1 MWGQFLA
8 QGLDCG
14 IVEATGSKEGV
25 AKRRMTAS
33 FRLGHVFG
41 IPLTIH
47 YTWLIAAGLA
57 TVSLSVVIFPFERPG
72 LTAPAYWLV
81 GAVGSGLF
89 FSSVVAHELSHA
101 LVARHFGIPVR
112 GITLF
117 IFGGVSTMAR
127 EARKPAHELLIAIA
141 GPACSLL
148 LCVALFILQRLLLP
162 HWLLGSRVILYL
174 SIANLFLT
182 LFNLIPALPLDGGR
196 ALRAALWHFT
206 GNFRLATKVAASL
219 GHLLAFALIGFAIY
233 RLAVHT
239 DWVQGG
245 LLIVLGLF
253 VHNAAEMAQQD
264 AQERDLL
271 SGLTMEDVP
280 KSNVA
285 YVAPE
290 TPLQTL
296 VYEYLLAEDSPPS
309 VLAVMR
315 DRTLLGV
322 ATAREIRRVASVHW
336 SHTQAQDIM
345 KEYSPEE
352 FLTPATLLEDAL
364 EHMDVE
370 RLGHVIVA
378 NGEEGG
384 LEVVSYN
391 DMIRFL
397 HRRQQALR

>member
-1 MWGQFLA
+1 M
-8 QGLDCG
+8 
-14 IVEATGSKEGV
+14 
-25 AKRRMTAS
+25 
-33 FRLGHVFG
+33 
-41 IPLTIH
+41 
-47 YTWLIAAGLA
+47 
-57 TVSLSVVIFPFERPG
+57 
-72 LTAPAYWLV
+72 
-81 GAVGSGLF
+81 
-89 FSSVVAHELSHA
+89 
-101 LVARHFGIPVR
+101 
-112 GITLF
+112 
-117 IFGGVSTMAR
+117 
-127 EARKPAHELLIAIA
+127 
-141 GPACSLL
+141 
-148 LCVALFILQRLLLP
+148 LCVALFILQRFLLP

-271 SGLTMEDVP
+271 SGLTMEGRAQEQRGLMLHP
-280 KSNVA
+280 RR
-285 YVAPE
+285 
-290 TPLQTL
+290 PLQTL

-322 ATAREIRRVASVHW
+322 ATAREIRRVSSIHW

-364 EHMDVE
+364 EHMEVE
-370 RLGHVIVA
+370 RLGPRDR
-378 NGEEGG
+378 GE
-384 LEVVSYN
+384 
-391 DMIRFL
+391 R
-397 HRRQQALR
+397 

>member
-1 MWGQFLA
+1 M
-8 QGLDCG
+8 
-14 IVEATGSKEGV
+14 
-25 AKRRMTAS
+25 
-33 FRLGHVFG
+33 
-41 IPLTIH
+41 
-47 YTWLIAAGLA
+47 
-57 TVSLSVVIFPFERPG
+57 
-72 LTAPAYWLV
+72 
-81 GAVGSGLF
+81 
-89 FSSVVAHELSHA
+89 
-101 LVARHFGIPVR
+101 
-112 GITLF
+112 
-117 IFGGVSTMAR
+117 
-127 EARKPAHELLIAIA
+127 
-141 GPACSLL
+141 
-148 LCVALFILQRLLLP
+148 
-162 HWLLGSRVILYL
+162 
-174 SIANLFLT
+174 
-182 LFNLIPALPLDGGR
+182 
-196 ALRAALWHFT
+196 
-206 GNFRLATKVAASL
+206 

-233 RLAVHT
+233 RIAVHT

-271 SGLTMEDVP
+271 SGLTIEDVP

-336 SHTQAQDIM
+336 THTQAQDVM
-345 KEYSPEE
+345 KECSPEE

-364 EHMDVE
+364 EHMEVE
-370 RLGHVIVA
+370 RLSHVIVA
-378 NGEEGG
+378 NGEEGSV
-384 LEVVSYN
+384 EVIGYN